1 MGIRTVKP
9 TSPARRYLTY
19 VTVDEITK
27 TEPEKRLLVPKRR
40 THGRNAYGRITVRHR
55 GGGAKRMLREVDFR
69 RDKPGIPARVA
80 AIEYDPNR
88 SARLALLF
96 YRDGEKRYII
106 APHGLRVDD
115 VVMSGPQ
122 ADILPGN
129 ALPIRNIPVGTL
141 VHNVEL
147 QPGRGA
153 QLCRSAGAQA
163 QLLAKEGERATLKLP
178 SGEVRL
184 VALGCM
190 ATVGQV
196 GNLDHENVS
205 VGKAGRNRWLGWKPH
220 NRGVTMNP
228 VDHPM
233 GGGEGRTS
241 GGRHPTTPWGVPTKG
256 YKTRNNKRTDK
267 MVVRRR
273 NQK

>member
-9 TSPARRYLTY
+9 SSPARRYLTY
-19 VTVDEITK
+19 VTYEEITK
-27 TEPEKRLLVPKRR
+27 KEPEKGLLEPKRR
-40 THGRNAYGRITVRHR
+40 MNGRNVYGRITVRHR
-55 GGGAKRMLREVDFR
+55 GGGAKRMLRKVDFR
-69 RDKPGIPARVA
+69 REKFGIPARVA

-88 SARLALLF
+88 SARLALLH

-106 APHGLRVDD
+106 APHGLKVGDTL
-115 VVMSGPQ
+115 MSGPQ

-129 ALPIRNIPVGTL
+129 ALAVRNIPVGTMI
-141 VHNVEL
+141 HAIEL
-147 QPGRGA
+147 KAGKGA

-163 QLLAKEGERATLKLP
+163 QLLAKEGARATLKMP

-184 VALGCM
+184 IALDCM

-205 VGKAGRNRWLGWKPH
+205 VGKAGRVRWLGFRPTV
-220 NRGVTMNP
+220 RGTVMNP

-233 GGGEGRTS
+233 GGGEGK
-241 GGRHPTTPWGVPTKG
+241 GKGNHPMTPWGKPTKG
-256 YKTRNNKRTDK
+256 YKTRRGARPSDRDIVT
-267 MVVRRR
+267 RRGR
-273 NQK
+273 

>member
-19 VTVDEITK
+19 VTYDEITK
-27 TEPEKRLLVPKRR
+27 TDPEKRLLVPKRR

-55 GGGAKRMLREVDFR
+55 GGGAKRMLRQVDFR
-69 RDKPGIPARVA
+69 RDKFGIPARVA

-106 APHGLRVDD
+106 APNGLRVGDTL
-115 VVMSGPQ
+115 MSGPQ

-141 VHNVEL
+141 VHNLEL

-163 QLLAKEGERATLKLP
+163 QLLAKEGDRATLKLP

-184 VALGCM
+184 VSLACM
-190 ATVGQV
+190 ATIGQV

-205 VGKAGRNRWLGWKPH
+205 IGKAGRVRW
-220 NRGVTMNP
+220 RGFRPTVRGTVMNP

-233 GGGEGRTS
+233 GGGEGK
-241 GGRHPTTPWGVPTKG
+241 GKGNHPMTPWGKPTKG
-256 YKTRNNKRTDK
+256 YKTRRGARPSDSAIVTRRTK
-267 MVVRRR
+267 
-273 NQK
+273 